1 MATALSDTELLARLV
16 AFDSTSARSNLDIA
30 DFLAGYLD
38 GPGARIDRFPSAD
51 GEKVNL
57 VVETGP
63 STTEGRQGLV
73 LSAHMDVVP
82 AGAGWSHDPFT
93 LTDGGDRYFGRG
105 SADMKGFLALA
116 ANAFNRASATVLTAP
131 LALVLTY
138 DEEVGCLGAQRLVA
152 AWPKARSLPRATLVG
167 EPTRLKALTR
177 HKGHLT
183 LRLTFRGVSAH
194 SGYPHLGRSAVEPAA
209 EAVAAL
215 SRLRRQLAAERPEG
229 GDAFPETPYVALNV
243 GRIEGG
249 EAVNVIPD
257 RCVVEMGLRL
267 LPGMAAEPWVERV
280 QEAIA
285 PAVGGADWHLEVL
298 RFTPALATREDAA
311 IVRHL
316 KGLLGQEEILSAS
329 YATDGGRLSELGLE
343 PVICGPG
350 DIAVAHK
357 PDEYLP
363 KADLEAAA
371 RLVDRLITDFCHV

>member
-1 MATALSDTELLARLV
+1 MARNLSDSQLLARLV
-16 AFDSTSARSNLDIA
+16 AFDSTSAKSNLEIA
-30 DFLAGYLD
+30 GFLADYLD
-38 GPGARIDRFPSAD
+38 GPGVRIDRFPSAD
-51 GEKVNL
+51 GDKVNL
-57 VVETGP
+57 VVEAGPPTGDD
-63 STTEGRQGLV
+63 RRGLV

-82 AGAGWSHDPFT
+82 AGEGWSHDPFT

-116 ANAFNRASATVLTAP
+116 ANAMRRASATALRHP

-138 DEEVGCLGAQRLVA
+138 DEEVGCLGALRLVA
-152 AWPKARSLPRATLVG
+152 SWPEGRFLPCATLVG
-167 EPTRLKALTR
+167 EPTRLRALTR

-183 LRLTFRGVSAH
+183 LRLTFSGVSAH
-194 SGYPHLGRSAVEPAA
+194 SGYPHLGKSAIEPAS

-215 SRLRRQLAAERPEG
+215 ARLRRQLAGEHPEG
-229 GDAFPETPYVALNV
+229 GEAFPETPYVALNV

-249 EAVNVIPD
+249 EAVNVVPD
-257 RCVVEMGLRL
+257 RCVVELGLRL
-267 LPGMAAEPWVERV
+267 LPGMAAEPWVARSRSAV
-280 QEAIA
+280 SM
-285 PAVGGADWHLEVL
+285 AVGEEGWGLEVL
-298 RFTPALATREDAA
+298 RFTPALATSEEAA

-316 KGLLGQEEILSAS
+316 KGLLGQSETLSAS

-357 PDEYLP
+357 PDEHVP

-371 RLVDRLITDFCHV
+371 RLVDRLITDFCHA